1 MSSMKKMQIGLI
13 ITLFIAVIAVS
24 FSITLWQNRAEM
36 KHELSSFKQKNEE
49 KDRKIQQYRN
59 QTIKKESGNK
69 QSQRGS
75 SLDQATDILVAN
87 KKLMDA
93 LFNYPTIDN
102 RLDRAKDYLTESQYQ
117 KMKEQQSD
125 QQKNET
131 ESALQELKV
140 FPSTE
145 ATTNSQIVINEITT
159 QIKVEETVTPQRMYV
174 KVVYEKTDGEWKA
187 TNLLFTAVSIE
198 DVKQVEE
205 K

>member
-1 MSSMKKMQIGLI
+1 MQIGLI
-13 ITLFIAVIAVS
+13 ITLFIAVISVS
-24 FSITLWQNRAEM
+24 FSITLWQNRVEM
-36 KHELSSFKQKNEE
+36 KQELSSFKQKNEE

-59 QTIKKESGNK
+59 QTIKKESGNN
-69 QSQRGS
+69 QSQKSS

-93 LFNYPTIDN
+93 LFNYTTIDN

-125 QQKNET
+125 QQQNET
-131 ESALQELKV
+131 KSTLQELKA

-145 ATTNSQIVINEITT
+145 ATANSQVVMNEITT
-159 QIKVEETVTPQRMYV
+159 QIKVEETVTLQRMYV
-174 KVVYEKTDGEWKA
+174 KVDFEKTDGEWKA
-187 TNLLFTAVSIE
+187 TNLLFTAVPTN

>member
-1 MSSMKKMQIGLI
+1 MKKMQIGLI
-13 ITLFIAVIAVS
+13 ITLFIAVISVS
-24 FSITLWQNRAEM
+24 FSITLWQNRVEM
-36 KHELSSFKQKNEE
+36 KQELSSFKQKNEE

-59 QTIKKESGNK
+59 QTIKKESGNN
-69 QSQRGS
+69 QSQKSS

-93 LFNYPTIDN
+93 LFNYTTIDN

-125 QQKNET
+125 QQQNET
-131 ESALQELKV
+131 KSTLQELKA

-145 ATTNSQIVINEITT
+145 ATANSQVVMNEITT
-159 QIKVEETVTPQRMYV
+159 QIKVEETVTLQRMYV
-174 KVVYEKTDGEWKA
+174 KVDFEKTDGEWKA
-187 TNLLFTAVSIE
+187 TNLLFTAVPTN